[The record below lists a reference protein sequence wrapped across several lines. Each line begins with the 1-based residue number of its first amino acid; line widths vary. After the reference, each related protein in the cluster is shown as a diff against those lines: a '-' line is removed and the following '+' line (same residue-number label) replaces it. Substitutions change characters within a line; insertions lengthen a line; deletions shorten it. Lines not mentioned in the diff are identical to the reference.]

1 LGEGGTELESAR
13 ELGLALGVPSLWL
26 KREDLSP
33 TGSHKARS
41 LGYLCSHLLAQGRDQ
56 AVISSSGNAAIA
68 AAAFASL
75 AGMRLLSLVS
85 PRTPRVKLNALSTHP
100 QLTVLSEQPVALLH
114 HAVAEWGLS
123 DLRGSVNPLAPNAYR
138 GIAAELAGSDPVEA
152 VFVFSSSGA
161 TALGM
166 SQGFQALQVPADRPR
181 LHVVEGLPGGELT
194 RPWYPGGGPRGD
206 RGANFS
212 QLGARRSRL
221 APAVR
226 RAVRQS
232 GGRGWRI
239 GAVELTRVRELG
251 RSHGLETSWEGLAT
265 LAAMSRAAELGTGPG
280 RWVAVLTG
288 AAWQLELDP
297 APEGELRLPRA
308 DSPRELDTLLEGAG
322 FNRQPAP

>member
-1 LGEGGTELESAR
+1 VLEAAR

-41 LGYLCSHLLAQGRDQ
+41 LGYLCSHLLAEGRDQ

-85 PRTPRVKLNALSTHP
+85 PLTPRAKLNVLMTHP
-100 QLTVLSEQPVALLH
+100 QLTVLSDRPVALLH
-114 HAVAEWGLS
+114 HAVGEWGLA

-138 GIAAELAGSDPVEA
+138 GIAAELVAGDPVEA

-161 TALGM
+161 TALGL
-166 SQGFQALQVPADRPR
+166 SQGFEALATPGSQPR

-194 RPWYPGGGPRGD
+194 RPWYPGGGH
-206 RGANFS
+206 RGAGEASFS
-212 QLGARRSRL
+212 ELGARRSRL

-226 RAVRQS
+226 RALRQS

-239 GAVELTRVRELG
+239 GGAELAGMRELG
-251 RSHGLETSWEGLAT
+251 RSHGLETSWEGLAV
-265 LAAMSRAAELGTGPG
+265 LAAMGRAAELGAGAG

-288 AAWQLELDP
+288 AAWQLELQP
-297 APEGELRLPRA
+297 AAEGELPLPRA
-308 DSPRELDTLLEGAG
+308 ESPRELDLLLEAAG
-322 FNRQPAP
+322 FTRPSAR